1 MRTGFHTYHSPH
13 SGEIAGK
20 KGSCQGRV
28 RCAAKRS
35 ESLDASRFPAM
46 LLRGRVQEPEAVDHL
61 VVPEEKGE
69 VAAQL
74 GGVHG
79 FETGKVHTR

>member
-46 LLRGRVQEPEAVDHL
+46 LLRVGAGQS
-61 VVPEEKGE
+61 
-69 VAAQL
+69 
-74 GGVHG
+74 
-79 FETGKVHTR
+79 